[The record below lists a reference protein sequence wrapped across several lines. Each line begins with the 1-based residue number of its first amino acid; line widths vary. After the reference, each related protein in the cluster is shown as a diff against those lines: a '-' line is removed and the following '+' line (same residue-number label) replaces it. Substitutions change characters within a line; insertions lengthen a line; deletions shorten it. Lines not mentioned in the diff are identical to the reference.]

1 MGILGDFI
9 YAKTSSL
16 SSTPRG
22 ILFSTATADLEESIG
37 TFLLE
42 YRPFEVKWG
51 FIDLLAG
58 ARGLCDY
65 AQLASAGKPSSG
77 PRHHRYVSW
86 VDTIIGL
93 KGRIRISH
101 WFSSMPTA
109 TWEDSERDRNS
120 AGRHFWVQ
128 VSKFP
133 DSVPSSPAIAHLD
146 TTFGRTTPP
155 SISSR
160 TVPTQALR

>member
-120 AGRHFWVQ
+120 AAG
-128 VSKFP
+128 
-133 DSVPSSPAIAHLD
+133 
-146 TTFGRTTPP
+146 TFGFRYPNFQ
-155 SISSR
+155 IVCHHRRLSR
-160 TVPTQALR
+160 TWIQLSAERRHPRSHLARSLRRH